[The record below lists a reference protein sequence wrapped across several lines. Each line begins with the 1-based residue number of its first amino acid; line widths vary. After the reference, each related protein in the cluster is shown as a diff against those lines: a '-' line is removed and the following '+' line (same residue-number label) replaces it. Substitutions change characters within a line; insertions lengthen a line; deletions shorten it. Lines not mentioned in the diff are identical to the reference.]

1 MIDITRLLNR
11 ILSTP
16 QDNTL
21 YLLEKFPSDTGLF
34 ALNGNVLYMV
44 LNDEHCP
51 SMNVKTDFLHLNT
64 NIFVSAF
71 NQSAVSFKNGHYN
84 SVELLLTE
92 PSDREAHLRAFVNLC
107 LAHATYMRAKN
118 FMAFFDS
125 LVSLFQLPKEQHY
138 MNLIGLMGELL
149 FIEYVYQNHGVDLS
163 TYWHTD
169 GPSSKLDFVCP
180 YANFEV
186 KTTASE
192 ALSFTIKHDQIFTD
206 SDKNHLIAVE
216 LEESNSGRTLA
227 GLIETLLEAPDYC
240 NSMIFAV
247 NIEKERIRISAT
259 ELNNKRFVLKK
270 IYAYRANEIN
280 PFDRIPDCVE
290 GISYKLDLLPFA
302 NVPFEEIFK
311 DSELSG
317 QNTNTPRFENLL
329 QCSKAEISNI
339 LSRLHELLDEKGGM
353 SVALV
358 LAAAKHKYHYL
369 IAYPTEKQ
377 YTSEFSLTGTWR
389 GVTSYLKSHTTS
401 NGEFTENLDHIV
413 I

>member
-1 MIDITRLLNR
+1 MIDITQLLNR
-11 ILSTP
+11 ILSAP
-16 QDNTL
+16 KDNKL
-21 YLLEKFPSDTGLF
+21 HLLEKLPFETGLF
-34 ALNGNVLYMV
+34 AQNGNVLYMV

-51 SMNVKTDFLHLNT
+51 SMSVKTDFLHLNT

-84 SVELLLTE
+84 TVELLLTE
-92 PSDREAHLRAFVNLC
+92 PSDRESHLRAFVNLC

-138 MNLIGLMGELL
+138 KNLIGLMGELL
-149 FIEYVYQNHGVDLS
+149 FIEYIYQNHGVDLS

-192 ALSFTIKHDQIFTD
+192 TLSFTIKHDQIFTD

-216 LEESNSGRTLA
+216 IEESNSGRTLA
-227 GLIETLLEAPDYC
+227 GVIETLLEAPDYC
-240 NSMIFAV
+240 NSMKFAV
-247 NIEKERIRISAT
+247 NIEQERIRIAAT

-270 IYAYRANEIN
+270 IYAYRANDIN

-302 NVPFEEIFK
+302 SIPFEQILKKVEPTV
-311 DSELSG
+311 SE
-317 QNTNTPRFENLL
+317 TTPRFDTLL
-329 QCSKAEISNI
+329 QCSKNEISNI
-339 LSRLHELLDEKGGM
+339 LTRLHELLDGKGGM
-353 SVALV
+353 QVALV
-358 LAAAKHKYHYL
+358 LAAAKYKYHYI
-369 IAYPTEKQ
+369 IAFPTERQ
-377 YTSEFSLTGTWR
+377 YTSEFDLNGTWR
-389 GVTSYLKSHTTS
+389 AVTSYISAHTKST
-401 NGEFTENLDHIV
+401 GEFTENIDHIE